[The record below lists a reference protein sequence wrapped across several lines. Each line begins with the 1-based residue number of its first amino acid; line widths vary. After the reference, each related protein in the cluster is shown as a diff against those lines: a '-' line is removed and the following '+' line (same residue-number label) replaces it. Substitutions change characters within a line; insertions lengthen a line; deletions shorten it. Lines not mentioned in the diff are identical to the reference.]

1 MTQHNPAQFQEIKV
15 RYAELIVDN
24 MDEDSLVKFAEDVI
38 KRNLDRRTESELM
51 EEIEANFDSIILES
65 LLDDVKNVRHLKLI
79 RPNKPPQS
87 VS

>member
-1 MTQHNPAQFQEIKV
+1 
-15 RYAELIVDN
+15 
-24 MDEDSLVKFAEDVI
+24 
-38 KRNLDRRTESELM
+38 M